1 MWWEVAQF
9 PGWLCCHLP
18 PAAFCSA
25 IWQAGSSLTVPA
37 TVLLLQPLDLAARQP
52 SLNFMSSSFF
62 LMNMG
67 LYLFNCHPDGFVP

>member
-52 SLNFMSSSFF
+52 SLNFKSSSLFF
-62 LMNMG
+62 MTMG